1 MSRRLA
7 SPRPWSARLLLIA
20 LCAVALA
27 TACRAAEFA
36 PAQLKGFP
44 RSTLGIVRHDG
55 RDEFHIWIADTPPR
69 QQQGL
74 MFVRDLPAD
83 YGMLFPLDEI
93 RVMSMWMKNT
103 YVALDMVFIGIDG
116 RIAAIAASTT
126 PLSENIVSFPVPVQA
141 VLELKAGES
150 VRRGIRAGDKVEH
163 PLIADRR

>member
-1 MSRRLA
+1 MSAALLSRRL
-7 SPRPWSARLLLIA
+7 LLA
-20 LCAVALA
+20 LCALALA
-27 TACRAAEFA
+27 TQCSAAEFA

-55 RDEFHIWIADTPPR
+55 RDEFQIWVADTPAR

-74 MFVRDLPAD
+74 MFLRDLPAD

-103 YVALDMVFIGIDG
+103 YVALDMVFIGTDG
-116 RIAAIAASTT
+116 RVAGVAANTK
-126 PLSENIVSFPVPVQA
+126 PLSENIISSPVPVQA
-141 VLELKAGES
+141 VLELKAGEAA
-150 VRRGIRAGDKVEH
+150 RRGIRTGDKVEH

>member
-1 MSRRLA
+1 MSRA
-7 SPRPWSARLLLIA
+7 PWSPRLWSARLLLA
-20 LCAVALA
+20 LCALALA
-27 TACRAAEFA
+27 TACTAAEFA

-55 RDEFHIWIADTPPR
+55 RDEFQIWVADTSPR

-74 MFVRDLPAD
+74 MFLRELPAD

-103 YVALDMVFIGIDG
+103 YVSLDMVFIGTDG
-116 RIAAIAASTT
+116 HIAAIAANTK
-126 PLSENIVSFPVPVQA
+126 PLSTDIVSSPVPVQA
-141 VLELKAGES
+141 VLELKAGETA
-150 VRRGIRAGDKVEH
+150 RRGIRAGDKIEH

>member
-1 MSRRLA
+1 MSSVIVRNRHGSL
-7 SPRPWSARLLLIA
+7 SLLLA
-20 LCAVALA
+20 LCALLLGP
-27 TACRAAEFA
+27 ACNAAEFA

-55 RDEFHIWIADTPPR
+55 RDEFKIWVADTGPR

-83 YGMLFPLDEI
+83 YGMLFPLVEI

-103 YVALDMVFIGIDG
+103 YVALDMVYIGVDG
-116 RIAAIAASTT
+116 RIAAIAANTT
-126 PLSENIVSFPVPVQA
+126 PLSEAIVSFPVPVQA
-141 VLELKAGES
+141 VLELKAGECA
-150 VRRGIRAGDKVEH
+150 RRGIRAGDRVEH